1 MKYIYKTLFVLLL
14 CSVVQLSAQQ
24 TPAPVQ
30 TETTTI
36 TGATVHIGN
45 GEVVEN
51 ASIVLQNGLIT
62 ELGKQEE
69 IESKG
74 RVIDASGKQVYPG
87 FILANSTL
95 GLGEVD
101 AVRATRDYDELGT
114 FLPHVRSLI
123 AYNAESRV
131 IESLRPNGILLAQAT
146 PRGGRISGTSSVVQC
161 DAWNW
166 EDAAVRVDDGI
177 HLNWPSTYHNKY
189 VSFGNVQIS
198 GANEKYGQQIY
209 ELKDFL
215 LKARAYQENSAKEKR
230 NLVYEAMKPL
240 FEGKST
246 LYIHANR
253 EKEILDALELSIEMN
268 IEQMVL
274 VGAQESYKTMEA
286 IKKHNIPVILARVHS
301 LPLQADDDYD
311 QPYKSAAVLVKNGI
325 LVALENSGSME
336 RMNGRN
342 LPFYAGTVSSYG
354 LSDEEALQL
363 ITLNPAKI
371 LGIED
376 RYGSLEIGK
385 SATLFIS
392 DGNALEMKSNQLS
405 HAFIDG
411 RAISLESHQ
420 TELWKRYMKKYE
432 ASSE

>member
-1 MKYIYKTLFVLLL
+1 MKIPPLDLKRQYASIKNEIDSAIQNVLNHGGFVLGPEVKGLENKLAEYCETKNGVGVASGTDALL
-14 CSVVQLSAQQ
+14 LSLMAVGIKPGDEVI
-24 TPAPVQ
+24 TSTFTFFATAGVISRLGAKPVFVDIDPD
-30 TETTTI
+30 TFNINPELIEKAITSK
-36 TGATVHIGN
+36 TGAIIPVH
-45 GEVVEN
+45 
-51 ASIVLQNGLIT
+51 L
-62 ELGKQEE
+62 
-69 IESKG
+69 
-74 RVIDASGKQVYPG
+74 
-87 FILANSTL
+87 
-95 GLGEVD
+95 
-101 AVRATRDYDELGT
+101 
-114 FLPHVRSLI
+114 
-123 AYNAESRV
+123 
-131 IESLRPNGILLAQAT
+131 
-146 PRGGRISGTSSVVQC
+146 
-161 DAWNW
+161 
-166 EDAAVRVDDGI
+166 
-177 HLNWPSTYHNKY
+177 
-189 VSFGNVQIS
+189 
-198 GANEKYGQQIY
+198 YGQIAAMD
-209 ELKDFL
+209 EI
-215 LKARAYQENSAKEKR
+215 SA
-230 NLVYEAMKPL
+230 VA
-240 FEGKST
+240 
-246 LYIHANR
+246 
-253 EKEILDALELSIEMN
+253 
-268 IEQMVL
+268 
-274 VGAQESYKTMEA
+274 
-286 IKKHNIPVILARVHS
+286 KKHNIPVILARVHS

-354 LSDEEALQL
+354 LSNEEALQL